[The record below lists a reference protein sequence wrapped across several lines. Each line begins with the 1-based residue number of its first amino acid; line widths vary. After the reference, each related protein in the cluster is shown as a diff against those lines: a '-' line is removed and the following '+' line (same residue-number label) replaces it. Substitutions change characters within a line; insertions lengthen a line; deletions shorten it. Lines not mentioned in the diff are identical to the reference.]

1 MGKGTTKEFE
11 TRGYSVKGLSQFV
24 DWCHQFP
31 EEPLLKQTVNVT
43 NVGAVSLVLNATEQ
57 KSVFGLM

>member
-1 MGKGTTKEFE
+1 M
-11 TRGYSVKGLSQFV
+11 KGLSHFV
-24 DWCHQFP
+24 DWYHQFP

-43 NVGAVSLVLNATEQ
+43 NVGAVSLVLSATEQ